1 MATASF
7 STLSPN
13 KSVYRSRSTCSSWK
27 MASTV
32 TRKKHTQIY
41 KVSWDTDMDLS
52 KKHSLNAHL
61 HNSSFIPIS
70 DLHWENN
77 LISHSAVQ
85 RFLWAP
91 HCLQRKFEV
100 LGTSLLQSA
109 LFTFNHLL
117 LHPLPT
123 LCCSSSHTELAII
136 SQIMII
142 MEFLKKKYLCILV
155 HFTKPAIFFPS
166 TCYHSPYSL
175 NT

>member
-32 TRKKHTQIY
+32 TRKKHTQICR
-41 KVSWDTDMDLS
+41 VSWDTDMDLS

-61 HNSSFIPIS
+61 HNSSFIPTS

-117 LHPLPT
+117 LYPLPT
-123 LCCSSSHTELAII
+123 LCCLLKPHWTCHSFPNNDHYVV
-136 SQIMII
+136 
-142 MEFLKKKYLCILV
+142 FKKKYLCILV
-155 HFTKPAIFFPS
+155 HFTKPAIFFPC